1 MPNFEKYTKNHLI
14 VQFKNMNFMIYKVK
28 YISIKQAKK
37 PRFMPCTWRTESLG
51 TILLFTYLIYKGFL
65 LAV

>member
-37 PRFMPCTWRTESLG
+37 IKVDALYLENRKPWDYFV
-51 TILLFTYLIYKGFL
+51 IHLFDL
-65 LAV
+65 